1 MLRGGRACWGPSFF
15 SSTLWPRF
23 PICLKRPLLMLPGAS
38 SGPREGSWEPGWSRC
53 SLGEVGH
60 CLWHAYLVGHLDGWL

>member
-1 MLRGGRACWGPSFF
+1 
-15 SSTLWPRF
+15 
-23 PICLKRPLLMLPGAS
+23 MLPGAS